1 MWCVSR
7 KVDEQKV
14 ILDSENGNC
23 GPVKGNQN
31 DRQAECWMAAGST
44 CANKV
49 KELKSE
55 FQTKWFKRINNCQVS
70 LNLPHLWCAPSPLGG
85 FRWTKPQPDSD
96 CSDPTCWKYLQK
108 GFTDFSRTLNR
119 EEEFLRT
126 WYREGGLRSRIHK
139 RSHPTPMLQCSWK
152 PSQEVDHYL
161 LAKQDGVYQMQV
173 RWGAS
178 LRCKVNDTALV
189 IFDDSWSRHT
199 CPKCH
204 NVGLLLSFIWHR
216 EFLPTNQLKWAH
228 LDNQLSQTS
237 THLRGKF
244 SCFENIFFW
253 YFKVQ
258 FAHILVLEN
267 Q

>member
-1 MWCVSR
+1 MVTSC
-7 KVDEQKV
+7 
-14 ILDSENGNC
+14 
-23 GPVKGNQN
+23 
-31 DRQAECWMAAGST
+31 T
-44 CANKV
+44 
-49 KELKSE
+49 
-55 FQTKWFKRINNCQVS
+55 FQTKDFPI
-70 LNLPHLWCAPSPLGG
+70 
-85 FRWTKPQPDSD
+85 
-96 CSDPTCWKYLQK
+96 
-108 GFTDFSRTLNR
+108 FSRMEAEKLIFAGNR
-119 EEEFLRT
+119 EDEFLRT

-178 LRCKVNDTALV
+178 LRCKVNDTVLV

-244 SCFENIFFW
+244 SCFEKIFFCISKFNLPIYW
-253 YFKVQ
+253 SWKINNHLSTYRATGAILLEFEAYHLSFHSFTKAPTISNVLQLLLTFFFNLLFSNHSCVGSLKTNAPSIFGQ
-258 FAHILVLEN
+258 F
-267 Q
+267 